1 MQDLMYLDWR
11 NWSDHLSFQNSWVFA
26 LIPLLIVLIWI
37 RARKSRRGAFLY
49 SSIQIVR
56 GVTGVRKSRVGQ
68 FLMTLRWLAVF
79 FLLLAWTGPEWSEG
93 ESRIKA
99 SGIDIVIALDLS
111 GSMRAEDFYQDGL
124 RVNRLVIAKETL
136 NRFVQGRQSDRIG
149 LVAFAGEAFI
159 AGPLTL
165 DHDFLLSNLN
175 RLELG
180 MIEEGTAIGSAVAM
194 AVNRLRDQ
202 ESKSKLIIL
211 ITDGV
216 QNAGEITPATAADAA
231 KSLGVKVYTIGV
243 GTRGMAD
250 YPQTNPFGQ
259 KVYVKVPVDID
270 EETLTEVAEKTGG
283 FYSRADNLE
292 TLDGIYSKIDELE
305 KTEIEME
312 QFEDRFALFPIFI
325 VLGLTLLFLE
335 IFLANTVLRRLP

>member
-1 MQDLMYLDWR
+1 MQDLMYLDWQ
-11 NWSDHLSFQNSWVFA
+11 NWSEHLSFQNPWVFA
-26 LIPLLIVLIWI
+26 LIPLLIFLIWI

-49 SSIQIVR
+49 SSVQIVR
-56 GVTGVRKSRVGQ
+56 GVTGMRKSRVGQ
-68 FLMTLRWLAVF
+68 FLITLRWLAIF
-79 FLLLAWTGPEWSEG
+79 LLLLAWTGPEWSEG

-111 GSMRAEDFYQDGL
+111 SSMRAEDFYQDGQ

-136 NRFVQGRQSDRIG
+136 NRFVQGRKSDRIG
-149 LVAFAGEAFI
+149 LVAFSGEAFI

-180 MIEEGTAIGSAVAM
+180 MIEDGTAIGSAIAM

-202 ESKSKLIIL
+202 ESKSKIVIL

-216 QNAGEITPATAADAA
+216 HNAGEITPDTAADVA

-243 GTRGMAD
+243 GTRGMAE
-250 YPQTNPFGQ
+250 YPQVNPFGQ
-259 KVYVKVPVDID
+259 KVYYKVQVDID
-270 EETLTEVAEKTGG
+270 EETLTEVAQKTGG
-283 FYSRADNLE
+283 FYFRADNLE
-292 TLDGIYSKIDELE
+292 TLEGIYSKIDQLE

-312 QFEDRFALFPIFI
+312 QFEDRFALFPILI
-325 VLGLTLLFLE
+325 VVGLTLLFLE

>member
-1 MQDLMYLDWR
+1 MQDLMYLDWQ

-26 LIPLLIVLIWI
+26 LIPLLILLIWI

-68 FLMTLRWLAVF
+68 FLMSLRWLAVF
-79 FLLLAWTGPEWSEG
+79 FLLFAWTGPEWSEG

-149 LVAFAGEAFI
+149 LVAFSGEAFI

-180 MIEEGTAIGSAVAM
+180 MIEEGTAIGSAIAM
-194 AVNRLRDQ
+194 SVNRLRDQ
-202 ESKSKLIIL
+202 ESKSKLVIL

-216 QNAGEITPATAADAA
+216 HNAGEITPATAADAA

-243 GTRGMAD
+243 GTKGEAD

-270 EETLTEVAEKTGG
+270 EETLTEVAKKTGG
-283 FYSRADNLE
+283 FYFRADNLE
-292 TLDGIYSKIDELE
+292 TLEGIYSRIDELE

-325 VLGLTLLFLE
+325 VVGLTLLFLE